1 MRSLYLTKGKSE
13 RSRNQLSQQAPTTG
27 LEHGQVFEAPDG
39 DCVSDT
45 GRDVCYYEWM
55 MQLKGLEK
63 GGIEFH
69 LVARQESSWHLHRMG
84 LLAVLADTLVT

>member
-1 MRSLYLTKGKSE
+1 MPKIGI
-13 RSRNQLSQQAPTTG
+13 
-27 LEHGQVFEAPDG
+27 EHGQIFEAPDV

-55 MQLKGLEK
+55 MQLMGLEK

-84 LLAVLADTLVT
+84 LLAVLASTLAT